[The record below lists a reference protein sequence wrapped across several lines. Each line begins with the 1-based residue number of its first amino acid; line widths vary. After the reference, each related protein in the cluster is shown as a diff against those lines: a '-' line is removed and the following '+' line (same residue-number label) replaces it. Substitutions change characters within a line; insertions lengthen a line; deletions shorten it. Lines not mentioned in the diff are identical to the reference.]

1 MGYLAAV
8 YKNQTDGI
16 RHLEEEIALSPEP
29 KDEKYKHACGVS
41 PEDTPYICVKTHK
54 KIKS

>member
-1 MGYLAAV
+1 MGLDTWRKKLPYLL
-8 YKNQTDGI
+8 NQKMKSIICLG
-16 RHLEEEIALSPEP
+16 E
-29 KDEKYKHACGVS
+29 HACGVS